1 MLSLAP
7 YILLLLKHNKSL
19 QLIFW
24 HNQWFWPSKILS
36 YHYIPRL
43 SLEYYTQQYHLFSP
57 HPSAFACFF
66 PFLFPNLF
74 VSVAIFLELLQIF
87 LFWVQDW
94 CFKVLTCCKIYKRYS
109 FTCKAWTVGA
119 FKSGRT
125 TKSQFLWNFF
135 FHHPVGCAGISSCW
149 AYWTITLWLL
159 LVCHKKMNAW
169 YGKNSK
175 P

>member
-1 MLSLAP
+1 MVLTFKDLVLSL
-7 YILLLLKHNKSL
+7 Y
-19 QLIFW
+19 
-24 HNQWFWPSKILS
+24 PS
-36 YHYIPRL
+36 RL
-43 SLEYYTQQYHLFSP
+43 SLGVLHTAVSFVFPTLLCLCLLYSFLISEFV
-57 HPSAFACFF
+57 CFCG
-66 PFLFPNLF
+66 N
-74 VSVAIFLELLQIF
+74 FLELLKIF

-159 LVCHKKMNAW
+159 LVCHKKWTRDMGRIRNPS
-169 YGKNSK
+169 YGMCSLRGGWV
-175 P
+175 PALPPSLE